1 MIKMHP
7 YSLFTATN
15 LVICFHHIP
24 SKEWFHSALAAIRSC
39 YRFVSADELEGYFY
53 ESRRFNSRCLLRFD
67 DGDRSFYEHAFPVLK
82 DLALPA
88 ILFVSP
94 RVLNGGSNYWF
105 QDMARFQQCLPDSA
119 IKETIGA
126 VTGWPVDEIVKYD
139 VLALS
144 KSLEFRELQK
154 VLERLGDISGAEFES
169 GLNIS
174 DDELREISRSGV
186 VTVGAHTMNHPIL
199 ANEEDSL
206 AAAEI
211 SRSISELSRVLDKE
225 VRHFAYPNGLR
236 ELDFGER
243 EKRVLKAKGVK
254 LAYSGE
260 TGFFGRRTDPFEIPC
275 LGASGDRGSRRLWLT
290 AKFLLA
296 PVWKRVRSDKQARER
311 RSIQRLLR
319 NLGGLPETSK
329 TRIQ

>member
-1 MIKMHP
+1 MHP
-7 YSLFTATN
+7 YFLFQSTN
-15 LVICFHHIP
+15 TVICFHQIP
-24 SKEWFHSALAAIRSC
+24 SRQWFRRVLETLRAF
-39 YRFVSADELEGYFY
+39 YRFVSADELEDYYYGGR
-53 ESRRFNSRCLLRFD
+53 SFNSRCLLRFD

-88 ILFVSP
+88 VLFVSP
-94 RVLNGGSNYWF
+94 QVLSGGSNYWF
-105 QDMARFQQCLPDSA
+105 QDMGRFQRCLPDSA

-126 VTGWPVDEIVKYD
+126 VTGWPIDKIVKYD

-144 KSLEFRELQK
+144 MSLEFQQLQK
-154 VLERLGDISGAEFES
+154 VLERLGEISGAGFEN
-169 GLNIS
+169 GQNIR
-174 DDELREISRSGV
+174 DDELKEISRSGI

-211 SRSISELSRVLDKE
+211 SRSISELSRVLDRE

-236 ELDFGER
+236 GLDFGER
-243 EKRVLKAKGVK
+243 EKGVLKARGVK
-254 LAYSGE
+254 LAYCGE

-275 LGASGDRGSRRLWLT
+275 LGVSGDRGSRKLRLI

-296 PVWKRVRSDKQARER
+296 PVWDRMKPDKHARER
-311 RSIQRLLR
+311 WSIRRLLGEP
-319 NLGGLPETSK
+319 GGTPETPK
-329 TRIQ
+329 TSIP